1 MRLQFVRHD
10 GTTPAPSASRGG
22 ITVNAARPLTGHRSG
37 GEAGAEELTPGQ
49 RPERARRR
57 SQPGARAP
65 RLADV
70 ARAAGVSTA
79 TVSRTFN
86 DPEKVAPAIRDRVL
100 ACAASL
106 VWLPHPAG
114 RALASRRSYIA
125 GAVIPTL
132 DQEIF
137 AAQVG
142 AMQDVFAG
150 RGMTLFLGCS
160 NYDQAQALRHVRAM
174 LARGVEALAL
184 AGETQPTEV
193 FTIIAQRG
201 VPYVITYAYRPD
213 SPHPCI
219 GFDNRAAF
227 HAITQHLLALGH
239 RIFGVIIQPT
249 EGNDRVTARL
259 AGLREALATEG
270 LGIRPQHFQRGRGAL
285 PSVAK
290 ACVRF

>member
-1 MRLQFVRHD
+1 MND
-10 GTTPAPSASRGG
+10 
-22 ITVNAARPLTGHRSG
+22 ARPDTGHRSG
-37 GEAGAEELTPGQ
+37 GKADPAGEPPTRQ
-49 RPERARRR
+49 RPERARKGSR
-57 SQPGARAP
+57 PGPRAP
-65 RLADV
+65 RVADV
-70 ARAAGVSTA
+70 AAAAGVSTA

-106 VWLPHPAG
+106 GWLPHAAG

-142 AMQDVFAG
+142 AMQAAFAG
-150 RGMTLFLGCS
+150 NGMTLFLGCS

-184 AGETQPTEV
+184 AGEAQPPEV
-193 FTIIAQRG
+193 FTIIARRG

-227 HAITQHLLALGH
+227 REITRHLLALGH
-239 RIFGVIIQPT
+239 RIFGLVIQPT
-249 EGNDRVTARL
+249 GGNDRVAARL
-259 AGLREALATEG
+259 AGVREALAAEG
-270 LGIRPQHFQRGRGAL
+270 LGIRPQHLREGAWSIAFGRESMRAI
-285 PSVAK
+285 
-290 ACVRF
+290 